1 MLSERW
7 IRETVRRA
15 IKLIETEGFR
25 RGKRGKGYCV
35 GDAVSAADPKKKYRW
50 TVWARIESLI
60 CQTTKM
66 RHGGHYSVIARWN
79 DKPGRTKEEA
89 IALLRRVE
97 KHDYPFCFRDSRG
110 VVYGPE

>member
-35 GDAVSAADPKKKYRW
+35 GDAVAAADPKKKYRF

-60 CQTTKM
+60 CQTTRMK
-66 RHGGHYSVIARWN
+66 HGVGKRLIPRWN
-79 DKPGRTKEEA
+79 DKPSRTKEEA

-97 KHDYPFCFRDSRG
+97 KHDYPFCYRSELG
-110 VVYGPE
+110 VTYGPD